1 MKRIIF
7 FLMLSSIVLSGCA
20 KTKPPEPG
28 SALPSF
34 EAYRRAQEVKEL
46 SKDRNQEVQKALDE

>member
-7 FLMLSSIVLSGCA
+7 FLTLFLIILSGCA
-20 KTKPPEPG
+20 QTKAPEPG

-46 SKDRNQEVQKALDE
+46 SNDRNQEVQRALGE

>member
-1 MKRIIF
+1 MTLF
-7 FLMLSSIVLSGCA
+7 LSGCVE
-20 KTKPPEPG
+20 TKPPEPG

-34 EAYRRAQEVKEL
+34 EAYRQAQEVKEL

>member
-1 MKRIIF
+1 MKFLIIV
-7 FLMLSSIVLSGCA
+7 LSSIILCGCA

-34 EAYRRAQEVKEL
+34 DAYRQAQEVKEL
-46 SKDRNQEVQKALDE
+46 SNDRNQEVQKALDE